1 MKLIAKLTLVASCQA
16 LLAPRSTFLAP
27 RPSRPRSPPLRAVID
42 PSFNLALG
50 SVALGSVFG
59 VKGSPVKFA
68 PAAVL
73 MALFGVFVGFQTATL
88 RFDFTDTSF
97 QLNGTGHARARQAPD
112 ENVVTGG
119 SNSWMLSTVKNYAF
133 LPSEGSPV
141 LVYFRE
147 TQTPVTD
154 RVDAPI
160 VVDDLEGQAHFFPA
174 IARADQIAAGF
185 ARAGCPRI

>member
-42 PSFNLALG
+42 PSFDLALG

-73 MALFGVFVGFQTATL
+73 LALFGVFVGFQTATL
-88 RFDFTDTSF
+88 RFEFTDTSF
-97 QLNGTGHARARQAPD
+97 QLARAGQAPD

-119 SNSWMLSTVKNYAF
+119 SNSWKLSTVKNYAF
-133 LPSEGSPV
+133 LPSEGFPV

-185 ARAGCPRI
+185 AKASCPRI

>member
-1 MKLIAKLTLVASCQA
+1 MAMRATAIALLVASCRA
-16 LLAPRSTFLAP
+16 LVAPRAP
-27 RPSRPRSPPLRAVID
+27 LRCPPSRRGAPPPAMAVID

-59 VKGSPVKFA
+59 AKGSPVKFA
-68 PAAVL
+68 PLAVL
-73 MALFGVFVGFQTATL
+73 LAAFGAFVAFQTSTL
-88 RFDFTDTSF
+88 RFEFTDSAF
-97 QLNGTGHARARQAPD
+97 ELARIGRAPD

-119 SNSWMLSTVKNYAF
+119 SNSWKLATVTNYAF
-133 LPSEGSPV
+133 LPSEGFPI

-147 TQTPVTD
+147 TQTPPAD

-160 VVDDLEGQAHFFPA
+160 VVDDLDGQAHFFPA

-185 ARAGCPRI
+185 ARAGCPRK